1 MEIPLVQ
8 NKIIYS
14 LFVALSTLL
23 LISCNDSPTD
33 VGSGFLNQDNIQ
45 VKKFD
50 SSIDSMSQ
58 SSYYFK
64 KVYSLGSSNEILLGK
79 AENVTSHILLKFVF
93 ALPDSFKNDLKAN
106 NINVLD
112 SWVEMVKDY
121 SFGDSNSAFD
131 YDVYK
136 INEYW
141 NSSTF
146 TADSFAFLS
155 YDNTNL
161 SANHNINNDSL
172 FTFHLDVS
180 LAKSWLQNN
189 ADTTLAA
196 NEGIVISPTN
206 TNKIIGF
213 TAYNITATND
223 PHLKI
228 VVQKPG
234 VYVDTLTGFVSSDIS
249 IVTGNLPSVGNE
261 NLAVQSSLSAQAKL
275 FFDLSVI
282 PANSVINSATLTL
295 TVDTLKSKTGSPF
308 TNALRVYPLKDST
321 TKEVNTNYPATLS
334 RSGNTFSG
342 SITNIMRAFNNGIVN
357 QGLLIKTSTD
367 LIGVDLFVFKGSN
380 AADINKRPKLEIV
393 YTRKK

>member
-1 MEIPLVQ
+1 VQ

-14 LFVALSTLL
+14 LFFALSTLL

-33 VGSGFLNQDNIQ
+33 LGSGFLNQDNVQ
-45 VKKFD
+45 VLKLD
-50 SSIDSMSQ
+50 SSIDSLSQ

-64 KVYSLGSSNEILLGK
+64 KVFSLGTSDQVLLGK

-93 ALPDSFKNDLKAN
+93 ALPDSFKNDIKDN
-106 NINVLD
+106 KINVLD
-112 SWVEMVKDY
+112 SWVELIKDY

-155 YDNTNL
+155 YDNSDL
-161 SANHNINNDSL
+161 SANHNIKNDSL
-172 FTFHLDVS
+172 FSFNLDVS
-180 LAKSWLQNN
+180 LAKTWLQNN
-189 ADTTLAA
+189 ADTTLAS
-196 NEGIVISPTN
+196 NEGIVISPKPSI
-206 TNKIIGF
+206 NKIIGF

-223 PHLKI
+223 PRLKI

-249 IVTGNLPSVGNE
+249 VVTGNLPSVGNE
-261 NLAVQSSLSAQAKL
+261 NIAVQSSLSSQAKL

-295 TVDTLKSKTGSPF
+295 TVDTLETKTGSGF

-321 TKEVNTNYPATLS
+321 TKEVNTNYPSTLS
-334 RSGNTFSG
+334 RSGNTFIG
-342 SITNIMRAFNNGIVN
+342 SITNIIRAFNNGIVN
-357 QGLLIKTSTD
+357 QGLLIKTATD
-367 LIGVDLFVFKGSN
+367 LIGVEIFAFKGSN